1 MIIEIGEYLMQIL
14 QSLLLFWYN
23 NFIQNYGNL
32 IKYVSKYPAHISSPK
47 TIGDQIARN
56 RIQDVHRFVRVTN
69 IP

>member
-47 TIGDQIARN
+47 TLEIKLHAIEYKTFIDLYA
-56 RIQDVHRFVRVTN
+56 
-69 IP
+69 